1 MIDPNLI
8 AKIEDTINDAS
19 NSEQRTAVWR
29 GKLNELDETEIKIL
43 VSADYD
49 GNVGDFLIRVKQR

>member
-43 VSADYD
+43 VLADYD

>member
-19 NSEQRTAVWR
+19 NSEQRTAMWR